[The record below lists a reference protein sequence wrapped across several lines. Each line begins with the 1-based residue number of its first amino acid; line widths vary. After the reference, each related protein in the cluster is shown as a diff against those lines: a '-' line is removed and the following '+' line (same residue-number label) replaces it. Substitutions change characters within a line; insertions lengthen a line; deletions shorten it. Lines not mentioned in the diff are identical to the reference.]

1 MPVTVT
7 ETNNSGG
14 LRAPAADRSY
24 TLRFDIEGAV
34 SRSEARSNLLAYAP
48 KYVTRNGDNS
58 PQAISDPPVVAPVDA
73 LLPADVNVDPGDG
86 PLLFRGTIRYE
97 SRRGPTGTLFPG
109 KTRRTFSTSG
119 GTRRMKYSRNTTVYG
134 PSGPDVDGIEH
145 HAGDEDARGVDAV
158 IPAFEITYEEAKPT
172 SEVDVVYVTKLHEMT
187 GTVNSDTFDIFDPGE
202 ALFLGVEGRDREDG
216 FTDLAFTVAASV
228 NRTESFGGES
238 NLEVGGW
245 DYTWRRRDFTESGKI
260 MRLFVEQIYERKPFA
275 DLDIDL
281 DNVHG

>member
-1 MPVTVT
+1 M
-7 ETNNSGG
+7 
-14 LRAPAADRSY
+14 
-24 TLRFDIEGAV
+24 
-34 SRSEARSNLLAYAP
+34 SRSEARSNLLASAP
-48 KYVTRNGDNS
+48 KYVTRNGDDS

-119 GTRRMKYSRNTTVYG
+119 GTRRLYYSRNTTVDG
-134 PSGPDVDGIEH
+134 PSGPDIDGIEQ
-145 HAGDEDARGVDAV
+145 HADDEEARGVDAV
-158 IPAFEITYEEAKPT
+158 IPSFEITYEEAKPT
-172 SEVDVVYVTKLHEMT
+172 SQVDVSYVTTLHEMT

-216 FTDLAFTVAASV
+216 FTDLAYTFAAKANS
-228 NRTESFGGES
+228 TESFAGLS
-238 NLEVGGW
+238 NIEVGGW
-245 DYTWRRRDFTESGKI
+245 DHTWRRVDFTESGKQVRI
-260 MRLFVEQIYERKPFA
+260 VVEQIYERKPFA

-281 DNVHG
+281 DNVHD